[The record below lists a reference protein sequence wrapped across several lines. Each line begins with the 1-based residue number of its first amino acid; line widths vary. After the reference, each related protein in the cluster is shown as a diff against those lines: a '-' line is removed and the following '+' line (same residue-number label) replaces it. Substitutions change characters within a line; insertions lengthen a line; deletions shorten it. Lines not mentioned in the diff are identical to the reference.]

1 WSIVNAVGSQ
11 AMRLADGYIA
21 MHAGPEIGVAST
33 KAFTTSLV
41 DQYLLALYLG
51 QLRGALSRSAL
62 QGYTQDLLRL
72 PDLVGR
78 VLERETHVREPA
90 HHFYHYTNF
99 LYLGRGINYPIALE
113 GALKLK
119 EISYIHAEG
128 YPAGEMKHG
137 PIALLD
143 EQMPVVAIALKDNV
157 YDKMLSQKFE
167 NESIALLA
175 RWFHCV
181 RFSESIMDDA
191 HSWRALFSGEYPP
204 QCFVVTWDG
213 HNNEILSGIFSISRI
228 QTSMRKILAKEYSK
242 DVDQALTK
250 WKRVLD
256 KFDTLDAKVGDMRER
271 IEALSIERGP
281 DSAQVRTMKA
291 RLAKLEKEQSAIEKE
306 EAAVL
311 DLGLARKASDGKSK
325 LLDRLRTQR

>member
-1 WSIVNAVGSQ
+1 MRIAIVALTAVACLVHADLLAQRGGNSCAPPSYTGPDGPRAPQPAPGTPSNDTPVPTGDTGRPSTPTDPVTGPTTDPRQGPSTPRGGMPLPLTRGKTAKKRHVIQWSWPKPATEAAEERLDYEGVLATVRGEDPRPLLILREGSQ
-11 AMRLADGYIA
+11 Y
-21 MHAGPEIGVAST
+21 GPG
-33 KAFTTSLV
+33 
-41 DQYLLALYLG
+41 
-51 QLRGALSRSAL
+51 
-62 QGYTQDLLRL
+62 
-72 PDLVGR
+72 
-78 VLERETHVREPA
+78 
-90 HHFYHYTNF
+90 
-99 LYLGRGINYPIALE
+99 
-113 GALKLK
+113 
-119 EISYIHAEG
+119 
-128 YPAGEMKHG
+128 
-137 PIALLD
+137 
-143 EQMPVVAIALKDNV
+143 

-191 HSWRALFSGEYPP
+191 HPWRALFSGEYPP